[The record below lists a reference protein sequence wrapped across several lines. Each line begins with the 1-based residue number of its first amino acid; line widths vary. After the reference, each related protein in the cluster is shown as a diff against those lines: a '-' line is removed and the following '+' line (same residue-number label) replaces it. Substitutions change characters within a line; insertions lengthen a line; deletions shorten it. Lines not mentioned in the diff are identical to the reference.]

1 MRDPKPEEMIEMLI
15 QATEADY
22 WNHYEKDF
30 RKHCYDWLSEGEMD
44 SRMSHEEYR
53 NLPIVLA
60 QHPHVELC
68 TYIYKG
74 KRVWGYYREKLRYG
88 NLNLNKVGVVYD
100 TEVNEIIHCMR
111 FRRGKRYCEQFID
124 LVKIR
129 W

>member
-1 MRDPKPEEMIEMLI
+1 MGNPNPEEMVRMLI
-15 QATEADY
+15 QAAKADY
-22 WNHYEKDF
+22 WNHYDKDF
-30 RKHCYDWLSEGEMD
+30 SKHCYDWLSEGEMD
-44 SRMSHEEYR
+44 RRMSHEEYR

-68 TYIYKG
+68 TYIYKS

-100 TEVNEIIHCMR
+100 MAANEIIHCMR
-111 FRRGKRYCEQFID
+111 FRRGKRCCEQFVN